1 MPTLHPGLLSQTITV
16 IIPKTTQ
23 FFKTMHYTPQIRKSA
38 YSFDDILKDVE
49 KWFVSLSENKKKS
62 LKENLDHGAALL
74 DSKSQL
80 KAYLHFYGRIH
91 QAKLLQAFENI
102 PKEIWSEGGISI
114 IDYGCGQG
122 IAEMVLSD
130 YIASKWIDNDFIKDF
145 TLIEPSR
152 ENLLQAVEYVQAFY
166 FESKIRHYCINDKQI
181 TKEHINTNTN
191 TIIHIFSNVIDLEEF
206 EGDRIAD
213 ILSQDK
219 SNNNIIVCVSPYYQ
233 EGTRGKRMEEFGKKL
248 QGYSLRYKF
257 EKHTDEWEKPYSC
270 QIHIYTSRFYWLI

>member
-1 MPTLHPGLLSQTITV
+1 MQ
-16 IIPKTTQ
+16 
-23 FFKTMHYTPQIRKSA
+23 YTPQISKSA
-38 YSFDDILKDVE
+38 YTFEDILNNAE
-49 KWFVSLSENKKKS
+49 KWFTSLSESKRKS

-74 DSKSQL
+74 ASKSQL
-80 KAYLHFYGRIH
+80 KAYLHFYGSIH

-102 PKEIWSEGGISI
+102 PKKIWSEGGVSI

-130 YIASKWIDNDFIKDF
+130 YIASKWIDNDFVKDF

-166 FESKIRHYCINDKQI
+166 LEGKIRHYCINDKQI
-181 TKEHINTNTN
+181 TKEHINTITN

-233 EGTRGKRMEEFGKKL
+233 ETARGKRMEEFGKKL

-257 EKHTDEWEKPYSC
+257 EKHTDELEKPYSC
-270 QIHIYTSRFYWLI
+270 QIHIYASMYY